1 MSIQYS
7 FFSPFCRGFH
17 FVDGS
22 KNQKKKHESQ
32 LRCLDTSG
40 SMMGDRELL
49 SKALVV
55 ECVRRN
61 ELPMVTSKKCTVVTT
76 GWLLWTVT

>member
-1 MSIQYS
+1 M
-7 FFSPFCRGFH
+7 
-17 FVDGS
+17 DGS
-22 KNQKKKHESQ
+22 KNRKIHESQ

-55 ECVRRN
+55 ECVRPN
-61 ELPMVTSKKCTVVTT
+61 GLPMVGDLKKMHGGCYIIVMDYHFLQANASLFVGTI
-76 GWLLWTVT
+76 GH